1 MPTVYIAGPMTG
13 LPDWNF
19 PAFHAAAA
27 AWRAAGWEVVNPA
40 EEFDGKTDLPY
51 RAYVERDIKRLLNV
65 DAIAMLEGWD
75 GPNARGSVWEREIAR
90 SMLHI
95 PIWDA
100 DDPLPVNKYEPETIL
115 EEAQRLVHGNRGAD
129 YGHPAIDFGRT
140 AGMATAMLSEKL
152 RDGAAIT
159 RRDVGMFMIL
169 VKLSRLGHRF
179 KRDSVVDIAG
189 YAETIAMVAD
199 WEAKHGA

>member
-1 MPTVYIAGPMTG
+1 MKVYIAGPMTG

-51 RAYVERDIKRLLNV
+51 RAYVERDIERLRQV
-65 DAIAMLEGWD
+65 DAIVMLEGWD

-100 DDPLPVNKYEPETIL
+100 HEVFPVGGYEAETIL
-115 EEAQRLVHGNRGAD
+115 EEAQRLVHGNRNRGAD
-129 YGHPAIDFGRT
+129 YGHPIDDYTRTGRLWG
-140 AGMATAMLSEKL
+140 ALLGIGDIDPRLCCLMMAA
-152 RDGAAIT
+152 
-159 RRDVGMFMIL
+159 
-169 VKLSRLGHRF
+169 VKLSREVNKH
-179 KRDSVVDIAG
+179 KRDNLTDLAG
-189 YAETIAMVAD
+189 YAECASMVA
-199 WEAKHGA
+199 ERQGL

>member
-1 MPTVYIAGPMTG
+1 MKIYIAGPMTG

-51 RAYVERDIKRLLNV
+51 RAYVERDIERLRQV
-65 DAIAMLEGWD
+65 DAIVMLEGWD

-100 DDPLPVNKYEPETIL
+100 HEVFPVGGYEAETIL

-129 YGHPAIDFGRT
+129 YGHPIDDYTRTGRLWG
-140 AGMATAMLSEKL
+140 ALLGIGDIDPRLCCLMMAA
-152 RDGAAIT
+152 
-159 RRDVGMFMIL
+159 
-169 VKLSRLGHRF
+169 VKLSREVNKH
-179 KRDSVVDIAG
+179 KRDNLTDLAG
-189 YAETIAMVAD
+189 YAECASMVA
-199 WEAKHGA
+199 ERQGL